1 MVDIC
6 LAGTGGM
13 MPLHNRWLTSCYME
27 YNGKAI
33 LIDCGEGTQ
42 VALVEA
48 ECKLSKLET
57 LFITHF
63 HADHISGLPGL
74 LLSLGNYSKKTPL
87 YIYGPKGITEI
98 VNNLCC
104 ICGKLPYEIII
115 KELPVN
121 EITQYGVPEIDEMIT
136 VRAFPLRHRVPCLGY
151 SLVFSRKPVF
161 NPEKAGALGIP
172 KIMWSRLHK
181 GEDVE
186 FEGNIYTTDMVT
198 DGARKPVKVTY
209 ATDSR
214 PIDTIADE
222 AFRSDLFICEGMY
235 AEPDKLSKAK
245 QYKHMTFYEAAE
257 LARRAEVSQMWLT
270 HFSPSL
276 VGAKGYMKEV
286 RKIFP
291 EAYLGEDG
299 MTVELDFQED

>member
-104 ICGKLPYEIII
+104 ICGKLPYEIIV

-161 NPEKAGALGIP
+161 NPEKAEALGIP

-222 AFRSDLFICEGMY
+222 AFRSDLFICEGIY
-235 AEPDKLSKAK
+235 GDEEHAESMKEKG
-245 QYKHMTFYEAAE
+245 HMLIQDALRLAGLAEAE
-257 LARRAEVSQMWLT
+257 RLWLT
-270 HFSPSL
+270 HYSPAMTNPS
-276 VGAKGYMKEV
+276 VYEKSIKKKFPAAVVSRDGQ
-286 RKIFP
+286 KIN
-291 EAYLGEDG
+291 L
-299 MTVELDFQED
+299 